1 MRARWIPVIVLAV
14 LVLPALNV
22 GAGSPLIDDSGKVIE
37 KRQFDVGRSTKVGA
51 EFVLGSKSWVGVSA
65 GFHFE
70 TGVALPIEFVVARP
84 ETISRGADIPVEVDV
99 QGTDGGRFWLG
110 FFGWASVFVLGY
122 NLTLAEFQIPLKDYA
137 EFSVPVGTEK
147 TQTFKTSNIQMGRY
161 FVDLLV
167 ADITA
172 TLYFTV
178 EVEIITDSY
187 VTGDIGIT
195 GRCID
200 GQPTKDCSWY
210 GTSPVSV
217 TGRLSSTAFPG
228 ESFEVRAS
236 DIQYHLTKMQMRLKS
251 FTVGVDFS
259 GSVVGFDY
267 NEPNAL
273 QVTVPL
279 SDFSPEMTVYESGPS
294 HGRAASTGGMLMDVH
309 FVDSLGSI
317 SIRVTVP
324 VSADTVFMNPFIIGI
339 IVVVAVSG
347 SYAAVRRRRKKTTV
361 AGVDYYAC
369 PQCGEPVWYQ
379 PQFHGWYCNH
389 CLKTASS
396 GPMKKGPVSYFGCPD
411 CSKPVA
417 WVPEVRKWSCGH
429 CRTNPSSGPIIELK
443 K

>member
-1 MRARWIPVIVLAV
+1 
-14 LVLPALNV
+14 
-22 GAGSPLIDDSGKVIE
+22 
-37 KRQFDVGRSTKVGA
+37 
-51 EFVLGSKSWVGVSA
+51 
-65 GFHFE
+65 
-70 TGVALPIEFVVARP
+70 
-84 ETISRGADIPVEVDV
+84 
-99 QGTDGGRFWLG
+99 
-110 FFGWASVFVLGY
+110 
-122 NLTLAEFQIPLKDYA
+122 
-137 EFSVPVGTEK
+137 
-147 TQTFKTSNIQMGRY
+147 
-161 FVDLLV
+161 
-167 ADITA
+167 
-172 TLYFTV
+172 
-178 EVEIITDSY
+178 
-187 VTGDIGIT
+187 
-195 GRCID
+195 
-200 GQPTKDCSWY
+200 
-210 GTSPVSV
+210 
-217 TGRLSSTAFPG
+217 
-228 ESFEVRAS
+228 
-236 DIQYHLTKMQMRLKS
+236 
-251 FTVGVDFS
+251 
-259 GSVVGFDY
+259 
-267 NEPNAL
+267 
-273 QVTVPL
+273 
-279 SDFSPEMTVYESGPS
+279 
-294 HGRAASTGGMLMDVH
+294 MDVH